1 MLVSLIIGFNIN
13 KKQDILKLIE
23 PNLVS
28 HNGWLSIDEE
38 KIVNEKGEQVML
50 RGVNSHHIFSWG
62 YLYDY
67 NNLKTLKET
76 WGVNIFRI
84 AMYTHPEEEGYVKNK
99 YLKDE
104 VKRIVDLCIELDLY
118 VIIDWH
124 ILHDNN
130 PRTYEKEAIEF
141 FDIMSKEY
149 ADVPNVL
156 YEICNEPSGKDVTWD
171 KVIKPYAENL
181 IATIRK
187 NSPKSIIIV
196 GTANWSKDTES
207 VIKNPLKHDNIT
219 YAVHTYLGKDIYT
232 VEDYIKLAIK
242 EKLPIIITE
251 CAPTDGSG
259 DGYLYFEQYKKWVA
273 YLEENNLSWM
283 VWQLSDKFES
293 SSLLIPKDK
302 KDFELL
308 EAGIYSKQD
317 LERRKYDL
325 NNYLTE
331 TGEVARSLIRKY
343 SLGIDEEE

>member
-1 MLVSLIIGFNIN
+1 
-13 KKQDILKLIE
+13 
-23 PNLVS
+23 
-28 HNGWLSIDEE
+28 
-38 KIVNEKGEQVML
+38 
-50 RGVNSHHIFSWG
+50 
-62 YLYDY
+62 
-67 NNLKTLKET
+67 LKTLKET

-104 VKRIVDLCIELDLY
+104 VKRIVDLCIELDIY

-141 FDIMSKEY
+141 FDEMSKEY
-149 ADVPNVL
+149 ANVPNVL
-156 YEICNEPSGKDVTWD
+156 YEICNEPSGKEVTWD
-171 KVIKPYAENL
+171 EVIKPYAENL
-181 IATIRK
+181 IETIRK

-207 VIKNPLKHDNIT
+207 VINNPLEYKNIT
-219 YAVHTYLGKDIYT
+219 YAVHTYLGRDIYS

-242 EKLPIIITE
+242 EKLPIFITE
-251 CAPTDGSG
+251 VAATDGTG
-259 DGYLYFEQYKKWVA
+259 DGYLYFEQYKEWIE
-273 YLEENNLSWM
+273 YLEQNNLSWI

-302 KDFELL
+302 KDFELVK
-308 EAGIYSKQD
+308 AGIYSKND
-317 LERRKYDL
+317 IERRKYDI

-331 TGEVARSLIRKY
+331 TGEITRAIFRKY
-343 SLGIDEEE
+343 SLGIEE